1 MATQIFRNLDEVQF
15 DPRSVI
21 TVGTFDG
28 LHRGHQA
35 ILDELKKEA
44 RARQGSATVVTFDPH
59 PQVVL
64 QRPDKPPVQILTA
77 TDEKIALLQRENVDR
92 IFVIPFT
99 LEFSRTSSENFV
111 REILHRRAGLQA
123 MVIGHDHGFGKNR
136 EGDFATL
143 QRLGNELGFAVREVP
158 PFEMNGVTLSSTKVR
173 EALLNGNVEKAS
185 EYLGRSYTWRGIVER
200 GDERGRLLGFPT
212 ANLRPL
218 DDSKL
223 APVNGVYAVWVEIE
237 SLLHGRAA
245 EEKKHPAMMNIGV
258 RPTFGK
264 MTRSIEAHLL
274 DFSGD
279 LYGATLNIHFVARL
293 RHEQKFDSPQALVE
307 QLRRDKDASL
317 QILANAM

>member
-1 MATQIFRNLDEVQF
+1 MATQIFRRLEEVQL
-15 DPRSVI
+15 DSRSVI

-35 ILDELKKEA
+35 IIAALKKEA
-44 RARQGSATVVTFDPH
+44 RARNGSATVVTFDPH

-64 QRPDKPPVQILTA
+64 QRPDKPPVQILTTTA
-77 TDEKIALLQRENVDR
+77 EKIALLQRENVDR
-92 IFVIPFT
+92 LFVIPFT

-111 REILHRRAGLQA
+111 REILRGRLGLQA

-136 EGDFATL
+136 EGDLATL
-143 QRLGNELGFAVREVP
+143 QRLGNELGFAVRDVP

-173 EALLNGNVEKAS
+173 EALLSGEVEKAS
-185 EYLGRSYTWRGIVER
+185 AYLGRSYTWRGIVEH

-212 ANLRPL
+212 ANLRPT

-223 APVNGVYAVWVEIE
+223 APANGVYAVWVEIE
-237 SLLHGRAA
+237 SLPHGRIA
-245 EEKKHPAMMNIGV
+245 EAKKYPAMMNIGL

-264 MTRSIEAHLL
+264 MTRTIEAHLL

-293 RHEQKFDSPQALVE
+293 RSEQKFDSPQALVA
-307 QLRRDKDASL
+307 QLQRDKEASL